1 MAQQDTT
8 IRKAIEDA
16 QAGRIDAGIAS
27 LRLLLRRQP
36 QNAEAMQ
43 ALGRLH
49 TMKGELDQALQHM
62 TRSVQVSPKVAAYR
76 TNLANALLNLGRY
89 ADAAREFRE
98 ALAVEPNF
106 ASGWLG
112 LSLACLLSH
121 DSSGAVDAAE
131 RGLKV
136 VPDWPDMTRCYAG
149 ALEQADRLEDSVRA
163 MAPMVAR
170 FPHDVQLHSR
180 YLLGLNYLPMAP
192 EDLAAAHRRFRAAA
206 TAPPRPPKP
215 ARDAERPLRV
225 GVLSGDLRTHSV
237 GYFVEPFVRGKPA
250 GVTLVAFNAH
260 PPVAGDRMEAMFRG
274 LFDEWIEC
282 APLDDATLDRTIRE
296 NRIDVLV
303 ELGGHTMTSRIA
315 ALDQKPAPVIVTA
328 IGYPNTTGHAAIDW
342 RLVDSITDPPG
353 SEALSTERLLR
364 LDPCFLC
371 YAPPKDA
378 PEPVVPAS
386 DAPITFGSFNLTTK
400 ISPETIAVW
409 RRVLDAVPGS
419 RLLLKSKTLGDAA
432 ARAHV
437 LARLEAGG
445 IDPARVEAIAYT
457 ASAREHLELYGR
469 IHVGLDAMPYNG
481 TTTTCEALWMGVP
494 VVVLE
499 GDRHAARVGA
509 SLLRAAGAPELVAS
523 SAEAYVE
530 IVRGL
535 VSDRSKLEALRAGLR
550 GRLAGSALVDGAA
563 YAGRFHEA
571 LRGCWRAWCAANG

>member
-1 MAQQDTT
+1 M
-8 IRKAIEDA
+8 
-16 QAGRIDAGIAS
+16 
-27 LRLLLRRQP
+27 P
-36 QNAEAMQ
+36 PAE
-43 ALGRLH
+43 
-49 TMKGELDQALQHM
+49 
-62 TRSVQVSPKVAAYR
+62 
-76 TNLANALLNLGRY
+76 
-89 ADAAREFRE
+89 
-98 ALAVEPNF
+98 
-106 ASGWLG
+106 
-112 LSLACLLSH
+112 
-121 DSSGAVDAAE
+121 
-131 RGLKV
+131 
-136 VPDWPDMTRCYAG
+136 
-149 ALEQADRLEDSVRA
+149 
-163 MAPMVAR
+163 
-170 FPHDVQLHSR
+170 
-180 YLLGLNYLPMAP
+180 
-192 EDLAAAHRRFRAAA
+192 LAAAHKRFRAAA

-215 ARDAERPLRV
+215 ARDPERPLRI

-260 PPVAGDRMEAMFRG
+260 PPIAGDRMEAMYRG
-274 LFDEWIEC
+274 LFDEWVEV

-296 NRIDVLV
+296 KRIDILL

-315 ALDQKPAPVIVTA
+315 ALDQKPAPVVVTA
-328 IGYPNTTGHAAIDW
+328 IGYPNTTGHAAVDW

-378 PEPVVPAS
+378 PEPTVPPS

-400 ISPETIAVW
+400 ISADAIRLW

-419 RLLLKSKTLGDAA
+419 RLLLKSKTLGDAHA
-432 ARAHV
+432 KAHV

-469 IHVGLDAMPYNG
+469 IHIGLDTMPYNG

-509 SLLRAAGAPELVAS
+509 SLLRAAGAPELVA
-523 SAEAYVE
+523 ADEDAYCA
-530 IVRGL
+530 IVRDL
-535 VSDRSKLEALRAGLR
+535 VADRAKLEALRAGLR
-550 GRLAGSALVDGAA
+550 GRLSASALLD
-563 YAGRFHEA
+563 AGRYGERFHAA
-571 LRGCWRAWCAANG
+571 LRGCWREWCAANA